1 VAPANAAS
9 VRAMLAAGY
18 RPIGAEVCSPVS
30 GSGPR
35 ALAEMHVATLYDPH
49 GNLRALEAVLEEIPD
64 EATIVVGGDVCAGGT
79 HPSETL
85 ERLRAL
91 GERVLWLRGNADREL
106 APGEKGLVP
115 AKVIEATRAALRA
128 EQIAFLYGLPPT
140 VQIADTHFCHAT
152 PRNDV
157 DIFTER
163 TPEVR
168 IAHLFA
174 DVDADVVVC
183 GHTHTQFERMIVG
196 KRVINSGS
204 VGMPYED
211 APGAYWTLDL
221 VHRRTEYGG
230 AEPPKI
236 GREEAVSHLESLA
249 VGA

>member
-1 VAPANAAS
+1 M
-9 VRAMLAAGY
+9 R
-18 RPIGAEVCSPVS
+18 
-30 GSGPR
+30 
-35 ALAEMHVATLYDPH
+35 VATLYDLH
-49 GNLRALEAVLEEIPD
+49 GNLPALEAVLGEIPD
-64 EATIVVGGDVCAGGT
+64 EATIVVGGDICAGGG

-91 GERVLWLRGNADREL
+91 GKRVLWLRGNADREL
-106 APGEKGLVP
+106 TPGEKGLAP
-115 AKVIEATRAALRA
+115 AEVIEAARDALTA

-140 VQIADTHFCHAT
+140 VQIGDLLFCHAT

-163 TPEVR
+163 TPEER
-168 IAHLFA
+168 IADLFA
-174 DVDADVVVC
+174 VVDADVVVC
-183 GHTHTQFERMIVG
+183 GHTHTQFERTIAG

-211 APGAYWTLDL
+211 ASGAYWTLDL

-236 GREEAVSHLESLA
+236 GREEAVSHFESIA